1 MSKSNMNLKLVT
13 GLLMASGTTVAFAS
27 MNNLNVQSNLGEQ
40 FSGSIVVTGPT
51 AQEILKSPS
60 SISVSGAPVSA
71 RVSKQGEAAVIHLR
85 SSVPIND
92 PVLRLRVQAGS
103 ESRQYSAIIDPKNSA
118 HQSAQVNSAKAIPH
132 PPALASNN
140 QPASKPTA
148 TPVHKAAAPKPA
160 QQTIQNNRA
169 HTPAAAAPSNIAI
182 AQQYKVQAKD
192 NIFEIARRHQPE
204 GLSTAQ
210 TVQALMR
217 ANPQAFRNHN
227 PNLLYGDAT
236 LKIPSADAMHQLV
249 KGRSAKTVV
258 AVATTATAAVAS
270 TNTSTTATDDVAVI
284 EKQLADLEQQKAQ
297 LEKQLVQAQQA
308 SAAAENTA
316 EPVATASAPVVAA
329 STPVVAPASTPVAA
343 PTKAA
348 PPALIPPV
356 PEEKGLMDLLMEN
369 LPYLAGGLVVL
380 LLLAMLIAR
389 SRKKAAATDEAA
401 FEGSNDDDAV
411 EIFNFDDASLE
422 KVSLSKTD
430 DVQNQLTD
438 AELEALNSF
447 NPQEETAF
455 HQTTAKPTEAPQAS
469 GLTTGATAL
478 VGGAAVVAAAHAASE
493 QDFMPSDE
501 ELAQYAQPT
510 ATAAPASDDFNLDDL
525 DSLLKQGEVESQL
538 ISGETT
544 SHDDFN
550 FDFDV
555 NELAQNNSLNLS
567 SPALDFPD
575 VDAVVE
581 APVATHLPQVEDVN
595 FGDFDAELSAT
606 TAPSPEFNLDLGTV
620 ALGAAGLAAA
630 TQLMQDEPST
640 ANEGLTLSQDDIN
653 AINFDDFTTPS
664 SSTDTVVALDNN
676 ADIDALFQGEEST
689 SESPAVSKFNS
700 IPMDSGHELTF
711 DDSFNLN
718 FDDLLSV
725 DEPASAAENSMNVAE
740 ATPAYVPEEISFDN
754 VLASPTIEETSTVVN
769 SAIAE
774 DNRPAQAW
782 AGTGNFGNPLEEAA
796 AEAINTT
803 HDAASQATEF
813 DLDFN
818 LDAAAP
824 AASTAPEV
832 VEETFFNT
840 DDIMSFDLDVPS
852 VDAPSAQETIQT
864 ASVDDAASDL
874 SFDLDALNL
883 DTISTD
889 TTTAVADQAAT
900 DVSFDLDALSLD
912 TISAD
917 TSTAVADQAATDV
930 SFDLDAL
937 NLDTISTEASTA
949 AADLSSA
956 DVNFDL
962 DALSL
967 DAVSTDSVS
976 TVSNE
981 TVADMSFD
989 LDALSLDTAA
999 AEPAIQ
1005 PAPTATPDSS
1015 NNFDFSLDDLNADV
1029 ASAPAMVEATLA
1041 PSTDFSL
1048 DDFNLDEFATLETT
1062 EVTANPEVAI
1072 ADVDFNLDSLSL
1084 DTAAEAAPVAAFGAL
1099 AKETAPAVEEEDT
1112 PAAIETETADN
1123 LALQTLQHTQ
1133 DAKLDLAKMYLEIGD
1148 KDAAMNILADL
1159 MENGSND
1166 AAERAQAL
1174 YQAL

>member
-595 FGDFDAELSAT
+595 FGDFDTELSAT
-606 TAPSPEFNLDLGTV
+606 AAPSPEFNLDLGTV
-620 ALGAAGLAAA
+620 ALGAAGVAAA
-630 TQLMQDEPST
+630 THLMQDEPST

-725 DEPASAAENSMNVAE
+725 DEPAPAAENSLNVAE
-740 ATPAYVPEEISFDN
+740 VTSAYVPEEISFDN
-754 VLASPTIEETSTVVN
+754 VLASPVTEETSTVVN

-832 VEETFFNT
+832 AEETFFNT

-852 VDAPSAQETIQT
+852 VDAPSTQETIQT
-864 ASVDDAASDL
+864 ASMSDAASDL
-874 SFDLDALNL
+874 SFDLDALSLDTISADTTTAVAEQASTDVSFDLNVLSL

-900 DVSFDLDALSLD
+900 DVSFDLD
-912 TISAD
+912 T
-917 TSTAVADQAATDV
+917 
-930 SFDLDAL
+930 L
-937 NLDTISTEASTA
+937 NLDAISTEASTA

-956 DVNFDL
+956 NVNFDL

-967 DAVSTDSVS
+967 NAVSTDAVS

-981 TVADMSFD
+981 AVADMSFD

-1015 NNFDFSLDDLNADV
+1015 NNFDFSLDDLNAEL
-1029 ASAPAMVEATLA
+1029 APASVEATLA

-1048 DDFNLDEFATLETT
+1048 DDFNLDEFATVETT

-1084 DTAAEAAPVAAFGAL
+1084 DTVAEAAPVAAFGAL
-1099 AKETAPAVEEEDT
+1099 TEETAPAAEEA
-1112 PAAIETETADN
+1112 PAAIETESADN

>member
-148 TPVHKAAAPKPA
+148 TPAHKAAAPKPA

-249 KGRSAKTVV
+249 KGRSAKTV
-258 AVATTATAAVAS
+258 AAAATAATAAVAS

-316 EPVATASAPVVAA
+316 EPVTTASAPVVAA
-329 STPVVAPASTPVAA
+329 STPVAAPASTPVVA
-343 PTKAA
+343 PTKVA
-348 PPALIPPV
+348 PPAPIPPV

-595 FGDFDAELSAT
+595 FGDFDTELSAT
-606 TAPSPEFNLDLGTV
+606 AAPSPEFNLDLGTV
-620 ALGAAGLAAA
+620 ALGAAGVAAA
-630 TQLMQDEPST
+630 THLMQDEPST

-653 AINFDDFTTPS
+653 AINFDDFTTPA
-664 SSTDTVVALDNN
+664 SSTDTVVALDSNT
-676 ADIDALFQGEEST
+676 DIDALFQGEEST

-725 DEPASAAENSMNVAE
+725 DEPAPAAENSLNVAE
-740 ATPAYVPEEISFDN
+740 VTSAYVPEEISFDN
-754 VLASPTIEETSTVVN
+754 VLASPVTEETSTVVN

-832 VEETFFNT
+832 AEETFFNT

-852 VDAPSAQETIQT
+852 VDAPSTQETIQT
-864 ASVDDAASDL
+864 ASMSDAASDL
-874 SFDLDALNL
+874 SFDLDALSLDTISADTTTAVAEQASTDVSFDLNVLSL

-900 DVSFDLDALSLD
+900 DVSFDLD
-912 TISAD
+912 T
-917 TSTAVADQAATDV
+917 
-930 SFDLDAL
+930 L
-937 NLDTISTEASTA
+937 NLDAISTEASTA

-956 DVNFDL
+956 NVNFDL

-967 DAVSTDSVS
+967 NAVSTDAVS

-981 TVADMSFD
+981 AVADMSFD

-1015 NNFDFSLDDLNADV
+1015 NNFDFSLDDLNAEL
-1029 ASAPAMVEATLA
+1029 APASVEATLA

-1048 DDFNLDEFATLETT
+1048 DDFNLDEFATVETT

-1084 DTAAEAAPVAAFGAL
+1084 DTVAEAAPVAAFGAL
-1099 AKETAPAVEEEDT
+1099 TEETAPAAEEA
-1112 PAAIETETADN
+1112 PAAIETESADN

>member
-249 KGRSAKTVV
+249 KGRSAKTV
-258 AVATTATAAVAS
+258 AAAATAATAAVAS

-316 EPVATASAPVVAA
+316 EPVTTASAPVVAA
-329 STPVVAPASTPVAA
+329 STPVAAPASTPVVA
-343 PTKAA
+343 PTKVA
-348 PPALIPPV
+348 PPAPIPPV

-595 FGDFDAELSAT
+595 FGDFDTELSAT
-606 TAPSPEFNLDLGTV
+606 AAPSPEFNLDLGTV
-620 ALGAAGLAAA
+620 ALGAAGVAAA
-630 TQLMQDEPST
+630 THLMQDEPST

-653 AINFDDFTTPS
+653 AINFDDFTTPA
-664 SSTDTVVALDNN
+664 SSTDTVVALDSNT
-676 ADIDALFQGEEST
+676 DIDALFQGEEST

-725 DEPASAAENSMNVAE
+725 DEPAPAAENSLNVAE
-740 ATPAYVPEEISFDN
+740 VTSAYVPEEISFDN
-754 VLASPTIEETSTVVN
+754 VLASPVTEETSTVVN

-832 VEETFFNT
+832 AEETFFNT

-852 VDAPSAQETIQT
+852 VDAPSTQETIQT
-864 ASVDDAASDL
+864 ASMSDAASDL
-874 SFDLDALNL
+874 SFDLDALSLDTISADTTTAVAEQASTDVSFDLNVLSL

-900 DVSFDLDALSLD
+900 DVSFDLD
-912 TISAD
+912 T
-917 TSTAVADQAATDV
+917 
-930 SFDLDAL
+930 L
-937 NLDTISTEASTA
+937 NLDAISTEASTA

-956 DVNFDL
+956 NVNFDL

-967 DAVSTDSVS
+967 NAVSTDAVS

-981 TVADMSFD
+981 AVADMSFD

-1015 NNFDFSLDDLNADV
+1015 NNFDFSLDDLNAEL
-1029 ASAPAMVEATLA
+1029 APASVEATLA

-1048 DDFNLDEFATLETT
+1048 DDFNLDEFATVETT

-1084 DTAAEAAPVAAFGAL
+1084 DTVAEAAPVAAFGAL
-1099 AKETAPAVEEEDT
+1099 TEETAPAAEEA
-1112 PAAIETETADN
+1112 PAAIETESADN